1 MNFDLMYDDKKDFVS
16 NIRYKDVPLTYGE
29 VLKLLNKLTT
39 EQIEGDNMKN
49 EEIADEVFECWDLNC
64 VDDDFYDNCMESICE
79 AIGHESGP
87 IPQRAYDIWNIIE
100 KKHL

>member
-39 EQIEGDNMKN
+39 EQIEGGNMNN
-49 EEIADEVFECWDLNC
+49 EEIAKEVFEYWDCNC
-64 VDDDFYDNCMESICE
+64 TDDDFYDNCMESICE

-87 IPQRAYDIWNIIE
+87 TPQRADDIWNIIE
-100 KKHL
+100 KKYL